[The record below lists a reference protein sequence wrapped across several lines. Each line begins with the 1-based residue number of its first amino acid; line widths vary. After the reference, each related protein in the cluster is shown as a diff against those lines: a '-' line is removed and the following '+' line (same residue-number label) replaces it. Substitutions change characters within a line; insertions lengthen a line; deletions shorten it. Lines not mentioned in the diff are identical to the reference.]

1 MINALYNDYKSDIQV
16 PEANFIYANDEVAI
30 YAVKTMNIKKENTS
44 YNKLLALLD
53 SGEKILISNKEVK
66 SYSIANHD
74 ELSNI
79 YSCFDIIT
87 FNF

>member
-16 PEANFIYANDEVAI
+16 PAANFIYANDEVAI

-79 YSCFDIIT
+79 DGYVDIIT